1 MKNYLKNY
9 GWILGALFCTLLW
22 GAATPTIKFGYEFFP
37 VDTSVPYNIILF
49 AGIRFAG
56 AGIITLFLTRLL
68 TGESPKLNKSMA
80 KPIVILAIFQTAAQY
95 ICLYLGL
102 TVVPAS
108 VGSMLTATSVFFTVI
123 LTSLIFKTETL
134 TYRKLLATFLGLVGI
149 IVLNIDENFSMQF
162 RLTGEITV
170 LMSALMNALA
180 NIFMSNFSKKHN
192 PMVLTG
198 CQFLLGGSSM
208 VIIAVLMGGKIGV
221 PDIRGIVVMLVL
233 MSIASFAYGIWSM
246 LLKIKT
252 TSQVVIFA
260 SFISVFGAFFSWIL
274 LSEDIWNWRILA
286 ALLLISLG
294 TFLVNYTQKEQK
306 RA

>member
-1 MKNYLKNY
+1 M
-9 GWILGALFCTLLW
+9 
-22 GAATPTIKFGYEFFP
+22 
-37 VDTSVPYNIILF
+37 
-49 AGIRFAG
+49 
-56 AGIITLFLTRLL
+56 
-68 TGESPKLNKSMA
+68 
-80 KPIVILAIFQTAAQY
+80 
-95 ICLYLGL
+95 
-102 TVVPAS
+102 
-108 VGSMLTATSVFFTVI
+108 
-123 LTSLIFKTETL
+123 IFKTETL
-134 TYRKLLATFLGLVGI
+134 TYGGVVGNFLGLVGI

-208 VIIAVLMGGKIGV
+208 VIFAVLMGGKIGV

-246 LLKIKT
+246 LLKIKN

-294 TFLVNYTQKEQK
+294 TFLVNYTPKEQK